1 MVHIQKKKNIKK
13 VKNKYWRVYQT
24 HVFCIGRWILYK
36 WAQNKVEK
44 TIYLKS
50 KKSSLVDQTVKNLLV
65 MQDI

>member
-1 MVHIQKKKNIKK
+1 MSSALAGGFF
-13 VKNKYWRVYQT
+13 T
-24 HVFCIGRWILYK
+24 K
-36 WAQNKVEK
+36 WAQNKFEK